1 MEFGSTL
8 EEQFNQFS
16 IKFLFIVEEGR
27 ELNSL
32 LSDLNGLDYKSRQ
45 ISHPA
50 IVQFVESLP
59 KIPCNSEPNVIVKA
73 CHLVRQLISK
83 QKIVLP
89 EHVSSKVVAW
99 ILRCCET
106 KSINVFY
113 CEAVDVLTTLF
124 KTNAFAVHKVSF
136 GSMSTFVAS
145 LTMVLS
151 SIT

>member
-1 MEFGSTL
+1 MEFGSSL
-8 EEQFNQFS
+8 EEQFSCLS
-16 IKFLFIVEEGR
+16 IKFIFVVADGGS

-32 LSDLNGLDYKSRQ
+32 LNELNGLDFKSRQ
-45 ISHPA
+45 ISNPV

-59 KIPCNSEPNVIVKA
+59 KIPSTSEPNVIVKA
-73 CHLVRQLISK
+73 CHLVKQLVSK

-124 KTNAFAVHKVSF
+124 KTNAFAVQKVSF
-136 GSMSTFVAS
+136 VSVYEFHY
-145 LTMVLS
+145 
-151 SIT
+151 